1 MDPSAAKRAAEIPGF
16 AAQVVA
22 GEKNEKYAGPC
33 KKKGICFQTLIME
46 ESSFRGQGLGDLI
59 HLCAARAHD
68 HPGGMPEFPTW
79 TTKDFKSF
87 WNQTI
92 SAAVVKGQA
101 KMHREAMAKLQRRL
115 SA

>member
-1 MDPSAAKRAAEIPGF
+1 
-16 AAQVVA
+16 VVA

-33 KKKGICFQTLIME
+33 KKKGIFFQPLIME
-46 ESSFRGQGLGDLI
+46 ESGFRGQGLRDLI

-79 TTKDFKSF
+79 ATKDFKSF
-87 WNQTI
+87 WNQAI
-92 SAAVVKGQA
+92 SATVVKGQA
-101 KMHREAMAKLQRRL
+101 KMHREAMSKLQQKL